1 MVRRRPGLR
10 SLCLGLGSASLL
22 APASSDRWQRHLV
35 GTGNATEMVV
45 SFSTPQACP
54 GCAVRLTSHTAVPP
68 FPTTASTLDPNVAW
82 TCTTLPKPNGSSHPA
97 PTLHF
102 HDAKLT
108 GLAPNA
114 EYTYVVG
121 SDGGGWSPPANFTT
135 ADPHVFAIV
144 ADFGHQRSAPRTH
157 TALRALT
164 RDRKVDA
171 VIHAGDFAYDFEGE
185 YFKGPFDGSSGDRF
199 MEQIGTYASSVP
211 YFPCPGNHETC
222 HDNYTH
228 YNARFSGTALGD
240 PPHPVSLP
248 ARAILTARRCCAGPG
263 QTSGSGTSHWYS
275 WDSGLIHF
283 VALDSEVY
291 ENASSKAK
299 PGEVRPVPNHTLE
312 IPQMMRWLEEDLT
325 AANEPATR
333 ARVPC
338 KFRANARAQQV
349 G

>member
-54 GCAVRLTSHTAVPP
+54 GCAVRLTSHPAVPP

-114 EYTYVVG
+114 EYAYVVG
-121 SDGGGWSPPANFTT
+121 SDDAGWSAPANFTT
-135 ADPHVFAIV
+135 ADPRVFAIV

-164 RDRKVDA
+164 RDHKVDA

-228 YNARFSGTALGD
+228 YNA
-240 PPHPVSLP
+240 LP
-248 ARAILTARRCCAGPG
+248 ER
-263 QTSGSGTSHWYS
+263 S
-275 WDSGLIHF
+275 
-283 VALDSEVY
+283 
-291 ENASSKAK
+291 
-299 PGEVRPVPNHTLE
+299 
-312 IPQMMRWLEEDLT
+312 
-325 AANEPATR
+325 
-333 ARVPC
+333 
-338 KFRANARAQQV
+338 
-349 G
+349 